1 MKIKELIGKE
11 VMDVEARVV
20 GYVKDVELDLKKW
33 AVVELIVK
41 TGFIKRLTIQAADVD
56 KVGDKVV
63 LKVTLDKI
71 RKR

>member
-33 AVVELIVK
+33 AVVGLIVK
-41 TGFIKRLTIQAADVD
+41 TGFIKRLNIQAADVD

-71 RKR
+71 RKG